1 MTDKEITE
9 LIGNAEWTRNSDG
22 LIDVAGSVYLSNKCL
37 KELPLR
43 FGKVT
48 GDFCCHYN
56 QLASLAGLPGAKRYL
71 IDSDQRGWLTEKPV
85 DEEWRL
91 RRV

>member
-1 MTDKEITE
+1 MTDKEITK
-9 LIGNAEWTRNSDG
+9 LLGHTAWTHSSDG
-22 LIDVAGSVYLSNKCL
+22 LIDVDGDVYLSNKRL

-43 FGKVT
+43 FGTVT
-48 GDFCCHYN
+48 GSFYCHSN
-56 QLASLAGLPGAKRYL
+56 QLASLAGLPDAQKYWV
-71 IDSDQRGWLTEKPV
+71 DSNQRGCLTEKPV